1 MTGQPS
7 EWLKMN
13 NFLNAIVMAAL
24 ISTFAFAAELGP
36 GTRGDAR
43 RMAMSFTVDA
53 GPATAASHDPGKD
66 ATAD

>member
-13 NFLNAIVMAAL
+13 NLLNAIVMAAL

-43 RMAMSFTVDA
+43 RMAMSFPVDA
-53 GPATAASHDPGKD
+53 GPATAAFHDPGKD